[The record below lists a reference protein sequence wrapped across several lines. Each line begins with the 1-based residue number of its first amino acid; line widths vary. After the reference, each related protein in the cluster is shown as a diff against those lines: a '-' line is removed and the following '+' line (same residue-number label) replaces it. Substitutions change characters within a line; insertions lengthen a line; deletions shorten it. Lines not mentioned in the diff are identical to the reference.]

1 MENNLIY
8 DYCKENK
15 VVIIYSTREDLDMI
29 LALFRFKRLNSSH
42 LTSGAVSFYLAMSI
56 SSVSY
61 WGPDFIY
68 LSAQEFFTL
77 ALPNK
82 SILESIK

>member
-1 MENNLIY
+1 MDNNLIY

-15 VVIIYSTREDLDMI
+15 VVIIYQTREDLDII
-29 LALFRFKRLNSSH
+29 LSLFRFKRLSNSH
-42 LTSGAVSFYLAMSI
+42 LTSGGVSFYIAMSL
-56 SSVSY
+56 SSFHY
-61 WGPDFIY
+61 WGSDFIH